1 MQKSAGEFS
10 ETSTLSILTS
20 GLLGEQYI
28 GLAPGFSD
36 EEMGTSMLKDGDMIE
51 DTKSAIVLED
61 LIGKFLYSQSSPG
74 QHTRNQGVTMFK
86 KIALMLGLMTSM
98 LFSLVARRMS
108 ILRTL
113 CPRGSG
119 RPADLC
125 PPESRS
131 GPGEEQP
138 DHLRVIIREELLPY
152 VDNRFAAYKV
162 LGNQIKQTTP
172 AQRDA
177 FVDVFTEYMVSSYA
191 DALAHFDKQTV
202 KVQPGK
208 AAESNIT
215 AVNVSVKEAGKPDIF
230 LEFKLRKNNKTGEWK
245 AFDMVAEGISLLSAK
260 AERAGRPHPPE
271 RHRCGDRP
279 AA

>member
-1 MQKSAGEFS
+1 
-10 ETSTLSILTS
+10 
-20 GLLGEQYI
+20 
-28 GLAPGFSD
+28 
-36 EEMGTSMLKDGDMIE
+36 
-51 DTKSAIVLED
+51 
-61 LIGKFLYSQSSPG
+61 
-74 QHTRNQGVTMFK
+74 MFK
-86 KIALMLGLMTSM
+86 KIALLLGLMTSM
-98 LFSLVARRMS
+98 LFSLTAQATDATDPYALVDQAAKQTFAR
-108 ILRTL
+108 LK
-113 CPRGSG
+113 
-119 RPADLC
+119 ADQAQVK
-125 PPESRS
+125 SN
-131 GPGEEQP
+131 P

-202 KVQPGK
+202 KGQPGT

-260 AERAGRPHPPE
+260 QNELGGLIRQNGIDAVIAQLRAHNAKPLVLKS
-271 RHRCGDRP
+271 
-279 AA
+279 